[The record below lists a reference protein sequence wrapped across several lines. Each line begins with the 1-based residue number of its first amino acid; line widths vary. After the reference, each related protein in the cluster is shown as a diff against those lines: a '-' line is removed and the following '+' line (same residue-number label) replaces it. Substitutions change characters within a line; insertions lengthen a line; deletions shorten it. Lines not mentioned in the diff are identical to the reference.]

1 MMRATASLLLI
12 LAITCTAA
20 AQRPRGG
27 RGGMAARFEQNSP
40 KIGAQL
46 PDISAYDENG
56 KKLKLR
62 SLRGHYSVLVFGC
75 LT

>member
-1 MMRATASLLLI
+1 MRTTISLLLL
-12 LAITCTAA
+12 LAVTSTAT
-20 AQRPRGG
+20 AQRQRGG
-27 RGGMAARFEQNSP
+27 RGMAARFEQNSP

-46 PDISAYDENG
+46 PDVSAYDENG

-62 SLRGHYSVLVFGC
+62 SLRGHYTVLVFGC